1 MVNFLSQSNNLGG
14 CKMGKKLSNDP
25 YAELGVSSKKTGVH
39 EATKDLS
46 KGLYPGAFCQIVPM
60 SRNLPA
66 EVYDSYAQVI
76 HSDGV
81 GTKSNVAYIAM
92 KEGLGEDFLYNLPQ
106 DAIVMNTDDMA
117 CVGVTNDIFISNHIA
132 RNANRVNDAALAKII
147 QGYARFFKKMEELG
161 ITLHNAGGETA
172 DVGSYT
178 TTMGIDVTAT
188 ATLKKD
194 DVIDCSYIGPNQ
206 YIVGLA
212 SYGKSIYEDKEN
224 SGIRSNGLTLAIN
237 ALLCPY
243 YRKYEEAMD
252 GTVDKEKLFCGKYR
266 LEDQLE
272 GSSLTVAEA
281 ILSPTR
287 TYLPVLNDILQDSG
301 IRVSGIIHCSGGG
314 LTKSINFGNGI
325 AYIKDKVPSLEV
337 PAIFKAIQEAKDID
351 DYHMYQTFNM
361 GIGMELIVKDLDDAK
376 KVIYHAQQY
385 NIPAFILGHT
395 EATDD
400 GTNRVEIG
408 SCVYTK

>member
-1 MVNFLSQSNNLGG
+1 
-14 CKMGKKLSNDP
+14 MGKKLTNDP

-39 EATKDLS
+39 KATKNLS

-60 SRNLPA
+60 SRNLPD
-66 EVYDSYAQVI
+66 EIVNNYAQVI

-81 GTKSNVAYIAM
+81 GTKSNVAYLAM
-92 KEGLGEDFLYNLPQ
+92 KEGLSEDFLYNLAQ

-117 CVGVTNDIFISNHIA
+117 CVGIMNDIYISNHIA
-132 RNANRVNDAALAKII
+132 RNSNRVNDEALAKVI
-147 QGYARFFKKMEELG
+147 QGYSNFFRKMQELG
-161 ITLHNAGGETA
+161 INLYNAGGETA

-188 ATLKKD
+188 AVISKD
-194 DVIDCSYIGPNQ
+194 KIIDCSNIGPDE

-212 SYGKSIYEDKEN
+212 SYGKSTYEDKEN

-237 ALLCPY
+237 SLLSPY
-243 YRKYEEAMD
+243 YRKYEETMD
-252 GTVDKEKLFCGKYR
+252 GTIDKEKLFCGRYR
-266 LEDQLE
+266 LEDKLE

-287 TYLPVLNDILQDSG
+287 TYLPVIRDILQDD

-314 LTKSINFGNGI
+314 LTKSINFGKGI
-325 AYIKDKVPSLEV
+325 TYVKDPVCDLNVVP
-337 PAIFKAIQEAKDID
+337 PIFEAIQEIRGID

-361 GIGMELIVKDLDDAK
+361 GIGMEVVVKSVDDAS
-376 KVIYHAQQY
+376 KVVRHAHEY
-385 NIPAFILGHT
+385 NIPAFLIGYTKLSNNHR
-395 EATDD
+395 
-400 GTNRVEIG
+400 NRVKIG
-408 SCVYTK
+408 SSIYTK